1 MTCQVI
7 DAVHAARDDVVHR
20 SFAIVHKESDMTATP
35 HAIADRYLA
44 TWNEADDARRQSLV
58 AALWSPQG
66 RYADPLMSGEGHDGI
81 ARMIASARTQFP
93 GLVFTARGQADGHGP
108 FARFSWSLGP
118 AGGAPVAGGTDVARL
133 DDAGR
138 VVEVIGFLDGNAGK
152 A

>member
-1 MTCQVI
+1 MN
-7 DAVHAARDDVVHR
+7 
-20 SFAIVHKESDMTATP
+20 ATP
-35 HAIADRYLA
+35 HAIAERYLA
-44 TWNEADDARRQSLV
+44 TWNEADDRRREALV

-66 RYADPLMSGEGHDGI
+66 RYADPLMAGEGHAGI
-81 ARMIASARTQFP
+81 ARMIAAARTRFP
-93 GLVFTARGQADGHGP
+93 GLVFTARGQADGHGR

-138 VVEVIGFLDGNAGK
+138 VVEVIGFLDTGAGP

>member
-1 MTCQVI
+1 MT
-7 DAVHAARDDVVHR
+7 AN
-20 SFAIVHKESDMTATP
+20 ATP
-35 HAIADRYLA
+35 HAIAERYLA
-44 TWNEADDARRQSLV
+44 TWNEADDTRRAALV

-66 RYADPLMSGEGHDGI
+66 RYADPLMSGDGHAGI
-81 ARMIASARTQFP
+81 ARMIATARTQFP

-133 DDAGR
+133 DEAGR
-138 VVEVIGFLDGNAGK
+138 VVEVIGFLDGGAGH

>member
-1 MTCQVI
+1 MSPI
-7 DAVHAARDDVVHR
+7 
-20 SFAIVHKESDMTATP
+20 ATP
-35 HAIADRYLA
+35 HAVAERYLA
-44 TWNEADDARRQSLV
+44 TWNEADDTRREALV

-66 RYADPLMSGEGHDGI
+66 RYADPLMSGQGHDGI
-81 ARMIASARTQFP
+81 ARMIAAARTQFP

-118 AGGAPVAGGTDVARL
+118 AGGVPVAGGTDVARL

-138 VVEVIGFLDGNAGK
+138 VVEVIGFLDGGAGH